1 MSYMDKLKRMKKSYK
16 VMFSV
21 YIVFWLISLFLLMLK
36 KDTISMTILILINIM
51 LICFVIKSMIKKY
64 LSLR

>member
-51 LICFVIKSMIKKY
+51 LICSVIKSMIEKI
-64 LSLR
+64 S